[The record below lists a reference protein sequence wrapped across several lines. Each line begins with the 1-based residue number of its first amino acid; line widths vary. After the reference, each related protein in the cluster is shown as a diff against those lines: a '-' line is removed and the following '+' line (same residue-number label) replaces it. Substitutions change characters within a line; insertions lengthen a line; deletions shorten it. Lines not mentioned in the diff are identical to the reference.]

1 MYCLGVSNHSPL
13 TAIDF
18 LLKTKT
24 IDSRKDIQIVEV
36 GTVLPAKPKRK
47 ALALVN
53 IQDFLKNAKTLNSAA
68 YNDTIVV
75 VFASALRI
83 RELQNCFALDSE
95 PTKESGGVVVR
106 TTKMSRVRL
115 RQCLKTS
122 HNDVFRQDRKFLITL
137 IDSVKSGSLL
147 NPLMTFI
154 YTLSSSTHQTPVKE
168 ACAAFFHNGLS
179 FDAMIRMLKKK
190 YGVTLT
196 ERQSNT
202 LSGIL
207 EGETGKSFRNLFK
220 DYRASKSTAGDKA
233 VNLDSLCKKHGT
245 AIYEVRYLLSVVGES
260 VERGTAY
267 RGKSVTKITHEETT
281 ARAQK
286 KAAPAKPAK
295 DSKPKAKEDSKPK
308 AKKTKPVVNAAKPKS
323 KPSKKPVKASGKPK
337 KSRK

>member
-47 ALALVN
+47 ALAIVS

-83 RELQNCFALDSE
+83 RELHNCFALDSE
-95 PTKESGGVVVR
+95 PTRESGGVVVR
-106 TTKMSRVRL
+106 CLKLSRVRL
-115 RQCLKTS
+115 RQCLKTP
-122 HNDVFRQDRKFLITL
+122 HTDVFRQDRKFLITL
-137 IDSVKSGSLL
+137 TDSVKSGSLL

-168 ACAAFFHNGLS
+168 ACAAFFHSGLS

-196 ERQSNT
+196 ERQT
-202 LSGIL
+202 GALSTIL
-207 EGETGKSFRNLFK
+207 EGETGKSFRHMFK
-220 DYRASKSTAGDKA
+220 DYRSSKKSAGDKA

-245 AIYEVRYLLSVVGES
+245 AIYEVRYILSVVGES

-286 KAAPAKPAK
+286 KAAPAKPA
-295 DSKPKAKEDSKPK
+295 AKESKQNTKSKKGEEPA
-308 AKKTKPVVNAAKPKS
+308 AKKTKAAKTPVKGKKAAKVSKS
-323 KPSKKPVKASGKPK
+323 KPKKKA
-337 KSRK
+337 RK